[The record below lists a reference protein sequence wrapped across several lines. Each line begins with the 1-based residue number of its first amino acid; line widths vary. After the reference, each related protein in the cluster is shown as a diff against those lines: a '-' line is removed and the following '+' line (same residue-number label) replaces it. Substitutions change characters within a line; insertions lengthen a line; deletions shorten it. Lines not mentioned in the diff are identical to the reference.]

1 MLNRAHVKI
10 NYQKLADAFQLG
22 SNRYKKPGGMLGT
35 IMNRNS
41 RDKGQTRLMAFRIA
55 EDISR
60 NPPVHAFRKDRGWSE
75 RVELVI
81 KPSRINKSV
90 SFDLQIKGTTRL
102 VSASERAAP
111 NADGEKPED
120 RSPFIGIHFTRS
132 GDARTAT
139 VTKMV
144 LQGREIP
151 VTQENFDK
159 LLTLA
164 GMTAAQILS
173 GSRTSFLGN
182 LQRVYG
188 NNTSRRQLRRLM
200 ATGRPAPRPAP

>member
-22 SNRYKKPGGMLGT
+22 SDRYQKLGGMLGT

-55 EDISR
+55 EDITR
-60 NPPVHAFRKDRGWSE
+60 NPPVHAFRTDRGWSE

-90 SFDLQIKGTTRL
+90 SFDLQIKGATRL
-102 VSASERAAP
+102 VSATERAAQ
-111 NADGEKPED
+111 NADGEKQED
-120 RSPFIGIHFTRS
+120 RSPFIGIHFTR
-132 GDARTAT
+132 DADAKSAT
-139 VTKMV
+139 VTKMI
-144 LQGREIP
+144 LQGKEIP
-151 VTQENFDK
+151 VTQENFNK
-159 LLTLA
+159 FLTLA

-173 GSRTSFLGN
+173 GSKTSFSGN

-188 NNTSRRQLRRLM
+188 SHKSRRHLRRLM
-200 ATGRPAPRPAP
+200 TTGTTAPRPAP